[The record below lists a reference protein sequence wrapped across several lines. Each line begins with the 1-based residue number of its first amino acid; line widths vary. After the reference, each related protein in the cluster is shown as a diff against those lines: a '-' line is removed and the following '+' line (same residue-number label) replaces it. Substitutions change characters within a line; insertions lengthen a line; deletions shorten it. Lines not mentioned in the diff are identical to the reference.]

1 MRKEV
6 HGLKLKKSR
15 LAPDECGGYSHGTIS
30 KGLTEGTAPT
40 VAIFGNF
47 PGYRHYLAMDVH
59 EIRLVQSIT
68 KEARV
73 VVESVDYSNFYLASK
88 LPT

>member
-1 MRKEV
+1 MNAEAIVMGRFRKA
-6 HGLKLKKSR
+6 R
-15 LAPDECGGYSHGTIS
+15 RGYRTDSGYI
-30 KGLTEGTAPT
+30 
-40 VAIFGNF
+40 GNF
-47 PGYRHYLAMDVH
+47 PGYCHYLAMDVH